1 MTKELNAQQIKQL
14 EENANLMKQ
23 NGFSDKEIQDM
34 SMQYIDKYGVV
45 KKKEN
50 TIPTSKSVSTSSNT
64 ASKSTSQNQNKAP
77 IGTIQAGQNPNTY
90 GIGNVLPITEEQKKA
105 GKELLGQGTKIAETT
120 KKQTTSENK
129 NTYPTPQELL
139 KQSGG
144 IGSDVTKDVKQK
156 EDIQTKQ
163 IEQFGTK
170 TAEQREKEKE
180 EEAERQKKQEFDNQI
195 DQMLVAESSVFGNEN
210 VKDNILDYF
219 EINLKAND
227 LENRL
232 SKEDKALYETIN
244 KVDDFRNKLTLLD
257 TQYKNGD
264 LSEFTYKQQYDKVKK
279 ESSTLEYQAT
289 TLIEQRNKDIENE
302 IKSLKTQLANG
313 KKEVV
318 GTTNVSGGIGTLG
331 AGLGSYTQQ
340 VSLSEND
347 RKEIQKQIK
356 ILEAKKGLFTDNIK
370 QQEQID
376 SFKPEIAKLKE
387 KKIIPDGANVKES
400 LKLLYAQK
408 HKKLQELI
416 KKSKIEGKASV
427 SSQKG
432 WFGKAKEYIADK
444 FLESTETGQT
454 VAGYENP
461 IRQYLIEDETSK
473 DIYNLQEELNTLA
486 PIIALNR
493 YGTYKNESEWTKFGK
508 TFTQSLIPTKQG
520 KILTE
525 TEIAQNTQTI
535 INDLGLREI
544 KGVTEKDIQDNKYS
558 VGEMLGTTGA
568 FMVQF
573 SIPTG
578 GGQAMALVK
587 GISALT
593 KVPKLIKIA
602 DKVNDVVNYTQKSR
616 IGRFL
621 KSAVEEGVKYEV
633 KGQVYK
639 GVLGGEA
646 DFVSGSSGVLGEK
659 VMSKL
664 VGVFGVKLPN
674 ILKPI
679 ERLLGRGAGETGEET
694 MQTIWQVYKE
704 SENFEDFKNTLGEQ
718 FATLKDVQHFVLSTA
733 LMGMA
738 FGVSGELSKAWDTN
752 RKKAID
758 KLKKEGKYTEEDEKQ
773 VNEILKDLTQEHET
787 AVNDEIDNGVTLTDE
802 EVMQMADEFTE
813 TTEVDGEEMK
823 VVSKDEDKAIVLDET
838 NNKLKQITLLAQG
851 KGVVSTLT
859 NDKINIANKLNQN
872 IELNADEQDFY
883 NNYKEDIEKIRYENQ
898 NAPIEPIN
906 TGEEQINS
914 TGVSTETKDDTGLGT
929 GNEQTNVSDQKEI
942 QQDNE
947 TEKQIA
953 EVKQVIQELEANP
966 NSPFS
971 KLVNLDEQ
979 KQKLAELEKKQAEV
993 KKESAQPILPE
1004 TKAQKAANPRLSA
1017 LPKKK
1022 EVSTEKVE
1030 EKVDNVEIKKLQEE
1044 IDSFDDEYNRLVDA
1058 VNKEDRKLN
1067 TPKSENEIKLNQLQD
1082 KINALIDKRNKLQEQ
1097 QTPTQ
1102 QSGEVVSGSVDNPAL
1117 RDVESTAKQKSDPDL
1132 ANIDPVIIAARNG
1145 DKQAQKKLEEYGLD
1159 WEQTTTYRFV
1169 GQPEVDVLLSDKKVE
1184 SKRFSDAGIDVT
1196 TSPKVTSAANAE
1208 YRVTFK
1214 ESFDVNNGLGKVKLK
1229 SKEEGDHNLEK
1240 GRGYTLNDVAKIERL
1255 DENGNVVEVIYDSE
1269 SLLSKEQP
1277 TQEEGLS
1284 PKIEKVELYSY
1295 DKLPNESKDD
1305 TSQLTENWRNTFEEL
1320 KAKKD
1325 NEGIQILYNKLKV
1338 LQNGVIQGKA
1348 KSKKQLD
1355 NTLADVRELE
1365 KDIEDYAEQQKT
1377 KKIDNE
1383 TETIT
1388 ELLAPKESKQKKD
1401 FAQEIKNN
1409 INLEDKNRN
1418 EQSDIH
1424 RTNAE
1429 SLQPNSR
1436 RKSKTTPQEVLQGA
1450 NRGKQN
1456 KRSSR
1461 EQSKEISDETT
1472 LLKRTTDGQGDILS
1486 RDADV
1491 LETPTEK
1498 NKEEKVEQINQV
1510 EQQEPALVDFELQN
1524 NEDTSFNAT
1533 QKYNDNINALK
1544 TLITLLR
1551 EKRKATPQ
1559 EKKVLAKYVGFGGL
1573 KEIGFNPDNDADWK
1587 ESTAK
1592 YRNQV
1597 RKIINLTKELDELLN
1612 IKNSISD
1619 IRAGIQTAHFTS
1631 KTIIDSIYK
1640 GIEKLGFKGG
1650 RILEPSAGIGNF
1662 IGYMPSK
1669 IKQNSNIQA
1678 IELDPITGNV
1688 LKYLYDDVNT
1698 QVTGLQKAILSNNS
1712 QDLVISNI
1720 PFGSFKVFDKEFKG
1734 AREKLT
1740 TKIHNYFF
1748 AKALDQVREGG
1759 IIAFVTS
1766 KGVLDSKGNQ
1776 EIRNYISQ
1784 NANFLGAVRLPS
1796 SAFKNVAG
1804 TEVIADVIFLQKNT
1818 INQNQNQSFINV
1830 VEKEVR
1836 HKDGEKQMVTINQYF
1851 EENPQNVLGEI
1862 VAGGL
1867 YSRSGYTVIENNS
1880 QMNNL
1885 AKIIQDVLPSNV
1897 YQESKTEIDNNEQYL
1912 NGNVINYIENTKEGT
1927 LVQIKEDDNKLM
1939 RREGNELKEVVLPK
1953 YVTSDSIN
1961 RFIDIRNAL
1970 NELIYAEYINESED
1984 VLNRLRAKL
1993 NDKYNNIQNLN
2004 KTARK
2009 EFDAVAKQ
2017 DADGFIVQSL
2027 TKPDGSKADI
2037 LSKRVIN
2044 PLEQKTSATNID
2056 EAIVISLYQDAKIN
2070 IEKIAE
2076 LLNTTIDE
2084 VIQLG
2089 KGKIFENPLGG
2100 FETREEY
2107 LSGNVKKKLA
2117 EAQKG
2122 VEQGYGEFQLN
2133 VDELLQVQP
2142 KDLLPV
2148 EIDAKIGVRWIP
2160 SDVYSQFAQE
2170 LLNDSSLKITYA
2182 KSIDTYTSNS
2192 AKPSTVEA
2200 TQKYGTKRKNGLD
2213 IMLGALS
2220 MKPPVVYDTL
2230 PDKSTIVNKEE
2241 TEKALEKYEEV
2252 REAFEDW
2259 VYKDVNRRERLARIY
2274 NDTYN
2279 TTIKRKYNGSHLNI
2293 AGINGINL
2301 RPHQKDAIWMLL
2313 QNNGGIIDHMVG
2325 AGKTFVMVAGTM
2337 EMKRTGVAK
2346 KPMII
2351 ALKSTIPQIVETYRV
2366 AYPMAKILA
2375 PTEKDFTKQNRQ
2387 KLFSQIAINDW
2398 DVIIM
2403 SHENYGAIP
2412 HDQNFEAYMLQ
2423 EEINEVEAERNELDG
2438 DKKALQGLETRL
2450 KNLQDKLEKLLD
2462 RPKDNTTTFQQMGID
2477 HIMVDESQQF
2487 KNLAYVTKTRGISGL
2502 SKPQGSQR
2510 SFNLLLGIR
2519 YLQNLHNGDKGTT
2532 FLSGTPISNSMVEMY
2547 LLLKYLRLN
2556 KMKELGF
2563 NSFDAW
2569 ATTFSHPRNEIEY
2582 TVTGQ
2587 FKSKTA
2593 FREFINLPELSIL
2606 YNEIADVRNDNNLKL
2621 DKPAIKGGKPE
2632 LISIEM
2638 TDDQLDYAERLLKTA
2653 ETKDGSYIGRNLS
2666 ENEEKAL
2673 MLLITNLGSKMAIDM
2688 RLIDPK
2694 NYSYN
2699 PNSKIGKL
2707 VENVA
2712 KIYHETTEH
2721 LGTQFIFSDIGTP
2734 KNKANK
2740 SLTLKDYMQDE
2751 MGIVEDTLNE
2761 IFGDVNEEN
2770 YKTPDIEV
2778 VKKRLK
2784 DILELENDEIKDMLV
2799 KADESADSFNV
2810 YDEVKLRLIE
2820 QGVKKEEIVFIHSY
2834 NTQKAKEQLFE
2845 KINKGEIRVVL
2856 GSTQKL
2862 GTGVNAQERGVAL
2875 HHLDVPWRPSDME
2888 QRNGRFVRQGNII
2901 AKQFYNNE
2909 VGVYNYATERT
2920 LDVLKYNKLAT
2931 KSNFI
2936 NQIKEGNVEDRT
2948 MKEDDTSNEYAEIVA
2963 SISGNTDII
2972 EKFKLEDKKS
2982 KLQRSKRN
2990 FEATLQEAQ
2999 SNLRLIDSIIDSVKE
3014 RIDNTKKDRL
3024 EITDKLEYDIVVDEA
3039 GKEIKR
3045 FKINN
3050 INGEVLKPKE
3060 EGKKLERNEYGKKA
3074 IELINEKLKSVP
3086 FNQVVKA
3093 FSING
3098 IDILAKKEDKSLDS
3112 AGIVLYILGGSGRQY
3127 TVNYSNVG
3135 GVLLNNIQKAIEN
3148 IPNLIKSQEKVLEN
3162 KINDKIAY
3170 QEIVK
3175 NTNYPKEQ
3183 ELKETLNQLKDVNKR
3198 LEDYGKSKV
3207 EEDTNNEKGTIQDDK
3222 IRIGDVTYPVFN
3234 EDVDVSIVEGRNQ
3247 KTNELNYLVR
3257 INKTLDYKN
3266 EYKKIVEPL
3275 FLNNG
3280 GEWNKSHKSIIF
3292 TNKNNA
3298 LLVIN
3303 RLKQELGLNNDY
3315 FDEQQPKFQATDK
3328 SKFTKLGKE
3337 IFDKFAKRLKAVF
3350 PKIKLNTFTDWK
3362 EAVGHTQLRTP
3373 NGTVYGFVKDGQVF
3387 INENELNAN
3396 TLVHEYGHIFAQ
3408 ILKAQYPTAHKNLI
3422 DRIKQEKA
3430 LIEAK
3435 RKDPN
3440 YANLTTEQLAD
3451 EVLSELIGNKGETI
3465 LNTKKPIHKEILDIL
3480 NRFWNRLKN
3489 IFTTGS
3495 PNIAKWSVEQFQN
3508 ATIDDIV
3515 NNVTADLLSGR
3526 KLSDMGSDMLGG
3538 KSKFQLSE
3546 SYLELIEGFYS
3557 PLEKIINETKFEKLP
3572 AKQWLDKFGKGDE
3585 AKWTGLT
3592 EWLSQQQGSVSKADI
3607 QQYLKDNR
3615 IQVVEVVKG
3624 EVSNFTKDDISDV
3637 KINQH
3642 GAGNWVVKTKEDGT
3656 VEFPLDKAD
3665 DKAEAIEYALEQLN
3679 YDNKSKR
3686 ESKPKFQ
3693 SYQLEG
3699 EKENYKEVLVTMPTN
3714 KTNAETNV
3722 TNFFNKMK
3730 DKYGEGFVSKL
3741 TTEENAE
3748 RLKLKDALDNQPKNP
3763 PFKSS
3768 HFDEP
3773 NILVHLRMNTR
3784 TDADGNKVLFLEEL
3798 QSDFGQQGK
3807 KQGFKVSDSDKNNKI
3822 ALDKKARELGGY
3834 KFLSEAENKWY
3845 DDYTSGKLGS
3855 LKEDAIPQA
3864 PFVTDT
3870 NAWTKLALKVA
3881 LKEAVKQDAD
3891 KIAWT
3896 TGEQQN
3902 ERYDLSKQVEDIWTS
3917 AYSDSWNGKNY
3928 DKLKDVEI
3936 TLKGSEVKKLTI
3948 NESGKVIS
3956 GDFNGESL
3964 DNIVGKEMAEKIIN
3978 AKDDTNFG
3986 EQDLKVGG
3994 KGMKGFYG
4002 SPTEGKLGI
4011 VGNVAKSLFK
4021 QEVGTVELQTTST
4034 GIANQDKVLRFRDW
4048 VWKNKTD
4055 DFSYS
4060 DAQKNIDNN
4069 STLYQEYQKNIPT
4082 QHSIDI
4088 TPELKVE
4095 VESGLPLFQ
4104 IKDNQKET
4112 KNLLQNVIDNGI
4124 NIDDLINY
4132 WKENNFDFDEQN
4144 IRDTYAELTQEVET
4158 KLDEEIKENSVE
4170 STDDSGGKTKKKTLV
4185 YKRIYTDKKTT
4196 QEEKEALEKLGLDYK
4211 VESQTK
4217 VANEVIRIIDEIGL
4231 DGAFGMARSGEFTP
4245 SYRNY
4250 IYAKVLE
4257 DLRNRIFIETDE
4269 EQRKSLIE
4277 ERTFIANELDIKLR
4291 NEGRGGSIMKRAGA
4305 DTMLNYDVAWR
4316 EAEFKE
4322 EFDKEISKETK
4333 EKLLEL
4339 EKRLAEQE
4347 AKIREL
4353 EEKKKNFTADD
4364 TIKAIKSKGKKRTAS
4379 YKAKVLA
4386 DRFRKLKT
4394 KHLELKDANGN
4405 PINITL
4411 NSVVS
4416 YNEIIEI
4423 GAKIIEKGGQLL
4435 EAINE
4440 VLKKLEEQEW
4450 FQKLND
4456 NDKKAI
4462 ERQITDHLS
4471 IDDNIDEDIKIPK
4484 DLLYDLVEKGLEINP
4499 NYSID
4504 NLVDDVIETLGLDV
4518 ADKREIRDKIT
4529 NYGEEIKMPEGK
4541 VHEKLRE
4548 LKRIG
4553 KLLSGIEDLEQ
4564 GQLPKRSGL
4573 QRDETTTEERRLRQI
4588 INEKLKE
4595 IQKSDEVLE
4604 SEWKSALDKLKTRY
4618 KKRIEDLKAQIDAKE
4633 KTIKEKNVIKLDD
4646 DALKLKTELSEVL
4659 KAYKEMF
4666 GNNELSAEARIK
4678 MREKALK
4685 KQIADT
4691 QNRIEY
4697 IKEKGKD
4704 VEKKK
4709 PSKVESDLITTLEQD
4724 LAKEKKELL
4733 ELQKTKGLIDKKK
4746 IELAKAR
4753 VEKQIAE
4760 YERRIKEKD
4769 FSKKEKYVLPFDE
4782 ELNKAKLAKYHAKKE
4797 FDTLFYREEL
4807 KNRSMQ
4813 RVIYD
4818 FILDLINTPKSLK
4831 ATLDLSA
4838 PLRQGATLLL
4848 SNNKEFRKAFIE
4860 MHKMAKNRDYY
4871 DNFLADLENS
4881 KDYILIKDSGLVIT
4895 DVDGKLEVK
4904 EETFMLGL
4912 ANKIPILKIFNKASE
4927 RGYSGFLNSLRVGV
4941 FRDGVEQL
4949 KKAGITFENNPKA
4962 YKSLANF
4969 VNNATGRGKLT
4980 TSEGTNK
4987 LLNTLFFSPRMITS
5001 RIGMI
5006 YTLFDPDAPMVV
5018 KKMSAK
5024 SLASFA
5030 LYVSVVN
5037 VLGTILVNALDDDD
5051 DDDELKDKL
5060 NKNPLATDFLK
5071 VKYDDTR
5078 YDITAGYSTIIRTLA
5093 RFIKGERINSQGRI
5107 KELDGSGYYGETR
5120 WSEVGAFFS
5129 NKLAPTTRVLY
5140 NVSTGKHPED
5150 YYKTIDDAT
5159 TKDYLKALFVPIGVE
5174 SLYEDI
5180 TDKEKEEL
5188 KIATDFLLN
5197 FYGVSVQKY

>member
-1 MTKELNAQQIKQL
+1 MPEKFIPPTDAIEEEKFIPPSDAIVKE
-14 EENANLMKQ
+14 
-23 NGFSDKEIQDM
+23 
-34 SMQYIDKYGVV
+34 V
-45 KKKEN
+45 KKKED
-50 TIPTSKSVSTSSNT
+50 TTPTSKSVSTSSNT

-1277 TQEEGLS
+1277 TQEVKAEQ
-1284 PKIEKVELYSY
+1284 PI
-1295 DKLPNESKDD
+1295 SKKE
-1305 TSQLTENWRNTFEEL
+1305 TTENNVFKER
-1320 KAKKD
+1320 KK
-1325 NEGIQILYNKLKV
+1325 
-1338 LQNGVIQGKA
+1338 
-1348 KSKKQLD
+1348 
-1355 NTLADVRELE
+1355 
-1365 KDIEDYAEQQKT
+1365 
-1377 KKIDNE
+1377 
-1383 TETIT
+1383 
-1388 ELLAPKESKQKKD
+1388 
-1401 FAQEIKNN
+1401 N
-1409 INLEDKNRN
+1409 INLDNKKETDGN
-1418 EQSDIH
+1418 EQQQTTRKSDIH

-1436 RKSKTTPQEVLQGA
+1436 RISKTTPQEVLQGA
-1450 NRGKQN
+1450 NGGKQN

-1533 QKYNDNINALK
+1533 QKYNDNINVLK
-1544 TLITLLR
+1544 TLITLLQ

-3440 YANLTTEQLAD
+3440 YANLTDEQLAD

-3465 LNTKKPIHKEILDIL
+3465 LNTKKPIHKEILDLL

-3607 QQYLKDNR
+3607 QQFLKDNR

-3624 EVSNFTKDDISDV
+3624 E
-3637 KINQH
+3637 
-3642 GAGNWVVKTKEDGT
+3642 GGNWEGDDLIDDNGETVANLIENEDGT
-3656 VEFPLDKAD
+3656 WSFLSNFSDGSDYFESRERAKLA
-3665 DKAEAIEYALEQLN
+3665 AEQETVKDIYR
-3679 YDNKSKR
+3679 DNST
-3686 ESKPKFQ
+3686 KFSQ
-3693 SYQLEG
+3693 YQLEG
-3699 EKENYKEVLVTMPTN
+3699 EKENYKEVLVTMP
-3714 KTNAETNV
+3714 
-3722 TNFFNKMK
+3722 
-3730 DKYGEGFVSKL
+3730 SKVPNYTPITVL
-3741 TTEENAE
+3741 PSGYDITFDSRNNTYAVIEENQTSGKSITGRYHNTQE
-3748 RLKLKDALDNQPKNP
+3748 DAVKNAIEVINSQRKNVITGKAFDNQ
-3763 PFKSS
+3763 FKSS

-3807 KQGFKVSDSDKNNKI
+3807 KQGFKVSDSDKNKKI

-3834 KFLSEAENKWY
+3834 KFPCQKQKING
-3845 DDYTSGKLGS
+3845 TM
-3855 LKEDAIPQA
+3855 IIQA
-3864 PFVTDT
+3864 
-3870 NAWTKLALKVA
+3870 
-3881 LKEAVKQDAD
+3881 
-3891 KIAWT
+3891 
-3896 TGEQQN
+3896 
-3902 ERYDLSKQVEDIWTS
+3902 
-3917 AYSDSWNGKNY
+3917 
-3928 DKLKDVEI
+3928 
-3936 TLKGSEVKKLTI
+3936 
-3948 NESGKVIS
+3948 
-3956 GDFNGESL
+3956 
-3964 DNIVGKEMAEKIIN
+3964 
-3978 AKDDTNFG
+3978 
-3986 EQDLKVGG
+3986 
-3994 KGMKGFYG
+3994 
-4002 SPTEGKLGI
+4002 
-4011 VGNVAKSLFK
+4011 
-4021 QEVGTVELQTTST
+4021 
-4034 GIANQDKVLRFRDW
+4034 
-4048 VWKNKTD
+4048 
-4055 DFSYS
+4055 
-4060 DAQKNIDNN
+4060 
-4069 STLYQEYQKNIPT
+4069 
-4082 QHSIDI
+4082 
-4088 TPELKVE
+4088 
-4095 VESGLPLFQ
+4095 
-4104 IKDNQKET
+4104 
-4112 KNLLQNVIDNGI
+4112 
-4124 NIDDLINY
+4124 
-4132 WKENNFDFDEQN
+4132 
-4144 IRDTYAELTQEVET
+4144 
-4158 KLDEEIKENSVE
+4158 
-4170 STDDSGGKTKKKTLV
+4170 
-4185 YKRIYTDKKTT
+4185 
-4196 QEEKEALEKLGLDYK
+4196 
-4211 VESQTK
+4211 
-4217 VANEVIRIIDEIGL
+4217 
-4231 DGAFGMARSGEFTP
+4231 
-4245 SYRNY
+4245 
-4250 IYAKVLE
+4250 
-4257 DLRNRIFIETDE
+4257 
-4269 EQRKSLIE
+4269 
-4277 ERTFIANELDIKLR
+4277 
-4291 NEGRGGSIMKRAGA
+4291 
-4305 DTMLNYDVAWR
+4305 
-4316 EAEFKE
+4316 
-4322 EFDKEISKETK
+4322 
-4333 EKLLEL
+4333 
-4339 EKRLAEQE
+4339 
-4347 AKIREL
+4347 
-4353 EEKKKNFTADD
+4353 
-4364 TIKAIKSKGKKRTAS
+4364 
-4379 YKAKVLA
+4379 
-4386 DRFRKLKT
+4386 
-4394 KHLELKDANGN
+4394 
-4405 PINITL
+4405 
-4411 NSVVS
+4411 
-4416 YNEIIEI
+4416 
-4423 GAKIIEKGGQLL
+4423 
-4435 EAINE
+4435 
-4440 VLKKLEEQEW
+4440 
-4450 FQKLND
+4450 
-4456 NDKKAI
+4456 
-4462 ERQITDHLS
+4462 
-4471 IDDNIDEDIKIPK
+4471 
-4484 DLLYDLVEKGLEINP
+4484 
-4499 NYSID
+4499 
-4504 NLVDDVIETLGLDV
+4504 
-4518 ADKREIRDKIT
+4518 
-4529 NYGEEIKMPEGK
+4529 
-4541 VHEKLRE
+4541 
-4548 LKRIG
+4548 
-4553 KLLSGIEDLEQ
+4553 
-4564 GQLPKRSGL
+4564 
-4573 QRDETTTEERRLRQI
+4573 
-4588 INEKLKE
+4588 
-4595 IQKSDEVLE
+4595 
-4604 SEWKSALDKLKTRY
+4604 
-4618 KKRIEDLKAQIDAKE
+4618 
-4633 KTIKEKNVIKLDD
+4633 
-4646 DALKLKTELSEVL
+4646 
-4659 KAYKEMF
+4659 
-4666 GNNELSAEARIK
+4666 
-4678 MREKALK
+4678 
-4685 KQIADT
+4685 
-4691 QNRIEY
+4691 
-4697 IKEKGKD
+4697 
-4704 VEKKK
+4704 
-4709 PSKVESDLITTLEQD
+4709 
-4724 LAKEKKELL
+4724 
-4733 ELQKTKGLIDKKK
+4733 
-4746 IELAKAR
+4746 
-4753 VEKQIAE
+4753 
-4760 YERRIKEKD
+4760 
-4769 FSKKEKYVLPFDE
+4769 
-4782 ELNKAKLAKYHAKKE
+4782 
-4797 FDTLFYREEL
+4797 
-4807 KNRSMQ
+4807 
-4813 RVIYD
+4813 
-4818 FILDLINTPKSLK
+4818 
-4831 ATLDLSA
+4831 
-4838 PLRQGATLLL
+4838 
-4848 SNNKEFRKAFIE
+4848 
-4860 MHKMAKNRDYY
+4860 
-4871 DNFLADLENS
+4871 
-4881 KDYILIKDSGLVIT
+4881 
-4895 DVDGKLEVK
+4895 
-4904 EETFMLGL
+4904 
-4912 ANKIPILKIFNKASE
+4912 
-4927 RGYSGFLNSLRVGV
+4927 
-4941 FRDGVEQL
+4941 
-4949 KKAGITFENNPKA
+4949 
-4962 YKSLANF
+4962 
-4969 VNNATGRGKLT
+4969 VN
-4980 TSEGTNK
+4980 
-4987 LLNTLFFSPRMITS
+4987 
-5001 RIGMI
+5001 
-5006 YTLFDPDAPMVV
+5006 
-5018 KKMSAK
+5018 
-5024 SLASFA
+5024 
-5030 LYVSVVN
+5030 
-5037 VLGTILVNALDDDD
+5037 
-5051 DDDELKDKL
+5051 
-5060 NKNPLATDFLK
+5060 
-5071 VKYDDTR
+5071 
-5078 YDITAGYSTIIRTLA
+5078 
-5093 RFIKGERINSQGRI
+5093 
-5107 KELDGSGYYGETR
+5107 
-5120 WSEVGAFFS
+5120 
-5129 NKLAPTTRVLY
+5129 
-5140 NVSTGKHPED
+5140 
-5150 YYKTIDDAT
+5150 
-5159 TKDYLKALFVPIGVE
+5159 
-5174 SLYEDI
+5174 
-5180 TDKEKEEL
+5180 
-5188 KIATDFLLN
+5188 
-5197 FYGVSVQKY
+5197 

>member
-1 MTKELNAQQIKQL
+1 MPEKFIPPTDAI
-14 EENANLMKQ
+14 EE
-23 NGFSDKEIQDM
+23 E
-34 SMQYIDKYGVV
+34 V
-45 KKKEN
+45 KKKED
-50 TIPTSKSVSTSSNT
+50 TTPTSKSVSTSSNT

-758 KLKKEGKYTEEDEKQ
+758 KLKKEGKYTEEYEKQ

-914 TGVSTETKDDTGLGT
+914 TGVSTEKSNNTELGETSEQGLPT
-929 GNEQTNVSDQKEI
+929 EQKEVQQNTAEIQKEI
-942 QQDNE
+942 DD
-947 TEKQIA
+947 TKQI
-953 EVKQVIQELEANP
+953 ITELENNP
-966 NSPFS
+966 NSPFH
-971 KLVNLDEQ
+971 KLVNLEDKRKE
-979 KQKLAELEKKQAEV
+979 LVELENKQAEL
-993 KKESAQPILPE
+993 KALGQQPTSTTQSEID
-1004 TKAQKAANPRLSA
+1004 
-1017 LPKKK
+1017 KKK
-1022 EVSTEKVE
+1022 ADIE
-1030 EKVDNVEIKKLQEE
+1030 
-1044 IDSFDDEYNRLVDA
+1044 R
-1058 VNKEDRKLN
+1058 RK
-1067 TPKSENEIKLNQLQD
+1067 Q
-1082 KINALIDKRNKLQEQ
+1082 
-1097 QTPTQ
+1097 
-1102 QSGEVVSGSVDNPAL
+1102 AL
-1117 RDVESTAKQKSDPDL
+1117 RDLMRATDDDIFMLGVED
-1132 ANIDPVIIAARNG
+1132 G
-1145 DKQAQKKLEEYGLD
+1145 
-1159 WEQTTTYRFV
+1159 
-1169 GQPEVDVLLSDKKVE
+1169 
-1184 SKRFSDAGIDVT
+1184 
-1196 TSPKVTSAANAE
+1196 
-1208 YRVTFK
+1208 TFM
-1214 ESFDVNNGLGKVKLK
+1214 G
-1229 SKEEGDHNLEK
+1229 
-1240 GRGYTLNDVAKIERL
+1240 
-1255 DENGNVVEVIYDSE
+1255 E
-1269 SLLSKEQP
+1269 SLLNMNENGDVVLTRYADS
-1277 TQEEGLS
+1277 EEGLTKGKGKTKNLKDIAGQFGGEQIATSGIEGGAASFANGVVGEYHIPLQELIDLIKSEDVVFAGLGNKEFVLS
-1284 PKIEKVELYSY
+1284 PHIADKYLTKINGKQINAKYDIELKALEQQDNTQTIPIQPEIDNTQVQKWK
-1295 DKLPNESKDD
+1295 DK
-1305 TSQLTENWRNTFEEL
+1305 FEEL
-1320 KAKKD
+1320 KSNNDTK
-1325 NEGIQILYNKLKV
+1325 GIQEHYDKLNVALNGLVKGDGNIAEMQKLK
-1338 LQNGVIQGKA
+1338 
-1348 KSKKQLD
+1348 
-1355 NTLADVRELE
+1355 
-1365 KDIEDYAEQQKT
+1365 KDIEDYARTQK
-1377 KKIDNE
+1377 
-1383 TETIT
+1383 
-1388 ELLAPKESKQKKD
+1388 
-1401 FAQEIKNN
+1401 N
-1409 INLEDKNRN
+1409 INLDNQNINNENR
-1418 EQSDIH
+1418 QQQTTRKSDIH

-1436 RKSKTTPQEVLQGA
+1436 RISKTTPQEVLQGA
-1450 NRGKQN
+1450 NGGKQN

-1472 LLKRTTDGQGDILS
+1472 LLKRTTDGQRDIHS
-1486 RDADV
+1486 GNADV
-1491 LETPTEK
+1491 LSFDDVEFELNDPKNNEVIFVPTQKLLDRHKQDAPSYDIQDKSNQIGGRLKGAIEFISNLLK
-1498 NKEEKVEQINQV
+1498 NKKQAYIPSYVYFENNKIGFQDGRHRVLAAKELGINTIPIEVPKKQAEEIKKIFSKEKIRQEEKVEQKIEQINQKHD
-1510 EQQEPALVDFELQN
+1510 QEPALVDFELQN

-1559 EKKVLAKYVGFGGL
+1559 EKQILSKYVGFGGL

-1587 ESTAK
+1587 ESTGK

-1597 RKIINLTKELDELLN
+1597 REIINLTKELDKLLN

-1678 IELDPITGNV
+1678 VELDPITGNV

-2259 VYKDVNRRERLARIY
+2259 VYKDVNRRERLSRIY

-2279 TTIKRKYNGSHLNI
+2279 TTIKRKYDGSHLNI
-2293 AGINGINL
+2293 AGINGVKL

-2351 ALKSTIPQIVETYRV
+2351 ALKSTIPQIIETYR
-2366 AYPMAKILA
+2366 ASYPMAKILA

-2387 KLFSQIAINDW
+2387 NLFSQIAINEW

-2412 HDQNFEAYMLQ
+2412 HDQNFEASIIQ
-2423 EEINEVEAERNELDG
+2423 EEIAEVEVERNELQG

-2519 YLQNLHNGDKGTT
+2519 HLQNLHNGDKGTT

-2547 LLLKYLRLN
+2547 LLLKYLRPN
-2556 KMKELGF
+2556 KMNELGF

-3435 RKDPN
+3435 KKDPN

-3451 EVLSELIGNKGETI
+3451 EVLNELIGNKGETI
-3465 LNTKKPIHKEILDIL
+3465 LNTKKPIHKEILDLL

-3526 KLSDMGSDMLGG
+3526 KLSDVSSDMLGG
-3538 KSKFQLSE
+3538 KTTFQQQAGITKDEAIKRNNGNPLNLAPNGKPSKLYQSYKDLGYSDSETERLTAQTFSDSFREWFSGSKVVDENEQPLLVYHGTNSDFNEFTPTQPNFYAITEGTYFFAKDKKVAENFGRTVMPVFLSINNPTLLDGRYSGRFNTWTLEDDTGNYGFIVENADTGGGFTTEYAVENPNQIKSATENIGTFDSASNDIRFQIIGEIGAENLPKVRENLQVARDMESE
-3546 SYLELIEGFYS
+3546 GKTPKEIYLATGWERTKDKGKWKYDLPDFKINSEIVAYKNGRYVKLPINEAIQDGNKYRIEDITNNTYDLIKAYPKIKDIIIEFKDSQASGTAYYQAQQKDGLGRVYAVEKIVVSTADLNDINKLNSVLIHEIQHAIQEIEGFARGGNPESMRTPNDEIQTIIGALPELTKEQRRLVKDEYEKNGLKRLPIS
-3557 PLEKIINETKFEKLP
+3557 PKTFDIFTDNNDLIDEYIEKLEVLSKLFP
-3572 AKQWLDKFGKGDE
+3572 DENSYKLLLDALDLRLLEMGGENVALARYRKL
-3585 AKWTGLT
+3585 A
-3592 EWLSQQQGSVSKADI
+3592 
-3607 QQYLKDNR
+3607 
-3615 IQVVEVVKG
+3615 G
-3624 EVSNFTKDDISDV
+3624 EVEARN
-3637 KINQH
+3637 
-3642 GAGNWVVKTKEDGT
+3642 
-3656 VEFPLDKAD
+3656 VE
-3665 DKAEAIEYALEQLN
+3665 
-3679 YDNKSKR
+3679 KR
-3686 ESKPKFQ
+3686 A
-3693 SYQLEG
+3693 
-3699 EKENYKEVLVTMPTN
+3699 TM
-3714 KTNAETNV
+3714 
-3722 TNFFNKMK
+3722 
-3730 DKYGEGFVSKL
+3730 
-3741 TTEENAE
+3741 TTEE
-3748 RLKLKDALDNQPKNP
+3748 R
-3763 PFKSS
+3763 
-3768 HFDEP
+3768 
-3773 NILVHLRMNTR
+3773 I
-3784 TDADGNKVLFLEEL
+3784 
-3798 QSDFGQQGK
+3798 QQM
-3807 KQGFKVSDSDKNNKI
+3807 
-3822 ALDKKARELGGY
+3822 
-3834 KFLSEAENKWY
+3834 LSETEDVAEESKIY
-3845 DDYTSGKLGS
+3845 IY
-3855 LKEDAIPQA
+3855 E
-3864 PFVTDT
+3864 
-3870 NAWTKLALKVA
+3870 
-3881 LKEAVKQDAD
+3881 AD
-3891 KIAWT
+3891 K
-3896 TGEQQN
+3896 QQ
-3902 ERYDLSKQVEDIWTS
+3902 SI
-3917 AYSDSWNGKNY
+3917 
-3928 DKLKDVEI
+3928 
-3936 TLKGSEVKKLTI
+3936 
-3948 NESGKVIS
+3948 
-3956 GDFNGESL
+3956 
-3964 DNIVGKEMAEKIIN
+3964 
-3978 AKDDTNFG
+3978 
-3986 EQDLKVGG
+3986 
-3994 KGMKGFYG
+3994 
-4002 SPTEGKLGI
+4002 
-4011 VGNVAKSLFK
+4011 
-4021 QEVGTVELQTTST
+4021 
-4034 GIANQDKVLRFRDW
+4034 
-4048 VWKNKTD
+4048 
-4055 DFSYS
+4055 
-4060 DAQKNIDNN
+4060 NIDN
-4069 STLYQEYQKNIPT
+4069 
-4082 QHSIDI
+4082 
-4088 TPELKVE
+4088 
-4095 VESGLPLFQ
+4095 
-4104 IKDNQKET
+4104 DNQQET
-4112 KNLLQNVIDNGI
+4112 KDLLQNVIDNGI

-4144 IRDTYAELTQEVET
+4144 IRDTYAKLTQEVET
-4158 KLDEEIKENSVE
+4158 KLDEEIEENSVE
-4170 STDDSGGKTKKKTLV
+4170 STDNSSGKTKKKTLV
-4185 YKRIYTDKKTT
+4185 YKRIYTDRKTT
-4196 QEEKEALEKLGLDYK
+4196 QEEKEALEKLGLDYE

-4231 DGAFGMARSGEFTP
+4231 DGALAMARSGELMP

-4353 EEKKKNFTADD
+4353 EEKQKNFTADD

-4394 KHLELKDANGN
+4394 KPLELKDANGN

-4633 KTIKEKNVIKLDD
+4633 KTIKEKNVIKLDN

-4678 MREKALK
+4678 MRENALK

-4782 ELNKAKLAKYHAKKE
+4782 ELNKTKLAKYHAKKE

-4860 MHKMAKNRDYY
+4860 MHKMAKNKDYY
-4871 DNFLADLENS
+4871 DNFLADLEQS
-4881 KDYILIKDSGLVIT
+4881 EDYILIKDSGLVIT

-4962 YKSLANF
+4962 YKALANF
-4969 VNNATGRGKLT
+4969 VNNATGRGELT

-5129 NKLAPTTRVLY
+5129 NKLAPTTKVLY
-5140 NVSTGKHPED
+5140 NASIGRHPEN
-5150 YYKTIDDAT
+5150 YYKKLEEAT
-5159 TKDYLKALFVPIGVE
+5159 VLDFVKALFVPLGAE
-5174 SLYEDI
+5174 SLYEYI

>member
-1 MTKELNAQQIKQL
+1 
-14 EENANLMKQ
+14 
-23 NGFSDKEIQDM
+23 
-34 SMQYIDKYGVV
+34 
-45 KKKEN
+45 
-50 TIPTSKSVSTSSNT
+50 
-64 ASKSTSQNQNKAP
+64 
-77 IGTIQAGQNPNTY
+77 
-90 GIGNVLPITEEQKKA
+90 
-105 GKELLGQGTKIAETT
+105 
-120 KKQTTSENK
+120 
-129 NTYPTPQELL
+129 
-139 KQSGG
+139 
-144 IGSDVTKDVKQK
+144 
-156 EDIQTKQ
+156 
-163 IEQFGTK
+163 
-170 TAEQREKEKE
+170 
-180 EEAERQKKQEFDNQI
+180 
-195 DQMLVAESSVFGNEN
+195 
-210 VKDNILDYF
+210 
-219 EINLKAND
+219 
-227 LENRL
+227 
-232 SKEDKALYETIN
+232 
-244 KVDDFRNKLTLLD
+244 
-257 TQYKNGD
+257 
-264 LSEFTYKQQYDKVKK
+264 
-279 ESSTLEYQAT
+279 
-289 TLIEQRNKDIENE
+289 
-302 IKSLKTQLANG
+302 
-313 KKEVV
+313 
-318 GTTNVSGGIGTLG
+318 
-331 AGLGSYTQQ
+331 
-340 VSLSEND
+340 
-347 RKEIQKQIK
+347 
-356 ILEAKKGLFTDNIK
+356 
-370 QQEQID
+370 
-376 SFKPEIAKLKE
+376 
-387 KKIIPDGANVKES
+387 
-400 LKLLYAQK
+400 
-408 HKKLQELI
+408 
-416 KKSKIEGKASV
+416 
-427 SSQKG
+427 
-432 WFGKAKEYIADK
+432 
-444 FLESTETGQT
+444 
-454 VAGYENP
+454 
-461 IRQYLIEDETSK
+461 
-473 DIYNLQEELNTLA
+473 
-486 PIIALNR
+486 
-493 YGTYKNESEWTKFGK
+493 
-508 TFTQSLIPTKQG
+508 
-520 KILTE
+520 
-525 TEIAQNTQTI
+525 
-535 INDLGLREI
+535 
-544 KGVTEKDIQDNKYS
+544 
-558 VGEMLGTTGA
+558 
-568 FMVQF
+568 
-573 SIPTG
+573 
-578 GGQAMALVK
+578 
-587 GISALT
+587 
-593 KVPKLIKIA
+593 
-602 DKVNDVVNYTQKSR
+602 
-616 IGRFL
+616 
-621 KSAVEEGVKYEV
+621 
-633 KGQVYK
+633 
-639 GVLGGEA
+639 
-646 DFVSGSSGVLGEK
+646 
-659 VMSKL
+659 
-664 VGVFGVKLPN
+664 
-674 ILKPI
+674 
-679 ERLLGRGAGETGEET
+679 
-694 MQTIWQVYKE
+694 
-704 SENFEDFKNTLGEQ
+704 
-718 FATLKDVQHFVLSTA
+718 
-733 LMGMA
+733 
-738 FGVSGELSKAWDTN
+738 
-752 RKKAID
+752 
-758 KLKKEGKYTEEDEKQ
+758 
-773 VNEILKDLTQEHET
+773 
-787 AVNDEIDNGVTLTDE
+787 
-802 EVMQMADEFTE
+802 
-813 TTEVDGEEMK
+813 
-823 VVSKDEDKAIVLDET
+823 
-838 NNKLKQITLLAQG
+838 
-851 KGVVSTLT
+851 
-859 NDKINIANKLNQN
+859 
-872 IELNADEQDFY
+872 
-883 NNYKEDIEKIRYENQ
+883 
-898 NAPIEPIN
+898 
-906 TGEEQINS
+906 
-914 TGVSTETKDDTGLGT
+914 
-929 GNEQTNVSDQKEI
+929 
-942 QQDNE
+942 
-947 TEKQIA
+947 
-953 EVKQVIQELEANP
+953 
-966 NSPFS
+966 
-971 KLVNLDEQ
+971 
-979 KQKLAELEKKQAEV
+979 
-993 KKESAQPILPE
+993 
-1004 TKAQKAANPRLSA
+1004 
-1017 LPKKK
+1017 
-1022 EVSTEKVE
+1022 
-1030 EKVDNVEIKKLQEE
+1030 
-1044 IDSFDDEYNRLVDA
+1044 
-1058 VNKEDRKLN
+1058 
-1067 TPKSENEIKLNQLQD
+1067 
-1082 KINALIDKRNKLQEQ
+1082 
-1097 QTPTQ
+1097 
-1102 QSGEVVSGSVDNPAL
+1102 
-1117 RDVESTAKQKSDPDL
+1117 
-1132 ANIDPVIIAARNG
+1132 
-1145 DKQAQKKLEEYGLD
+1145 
-1159 WEQTTTYRFV
+1159 
-1169 GQPEVDVLLSDKKVE
+1169 
-1184 SKRFSDAGIDVT
+1184 
-1196 TSPKVTSAANAE
+1196 
-1208 YRVTFK
+1208 
-1214 ESFDVNNGLGKVKLK
+1214 
-1229 SKEEGDHNLEK
+1229 
-1240 GRGYTLNDVAKIERL
+1240 
-1255 DENGNVVEVIYDSE
+1255 
-1269 SLLSKEQP
+1269 
-1277 TQEEGLS
+1277 
-1284 PKIEKVELYSY
+1284 
-1295 DKLPNESKDD
+1295 
-1305 TSQLTENWRNTFEEL
+1305 
-1320 KAKKD
+1320 
-1325 NEGIQILYNKLKV
+1325 
-1338 LQNGVIQGKA
+1338 
-1348 KSKKQLD
+1348 
-1355 NTLADVRELE
+1355 
-1365 KDIEDYAEQQKT
+1365 
-1377 KKIDNE
+1377 
-1383 TETIT
+1383 
-1388 ELLAPKESKQKKD
+1388 
-1401 FAQEIKNN
+1401 
-1409 INLEDKNRN
+1409 
-1418 EQSDIH
+1418 
-1424 RTNAE
+1424 
-1429 SLQPNSR
+1429 
-1436 RKSKTTPQEVLQGA
+1436 
-1450 NRGKQN
+1450 
-1456 KRSSR
+1456 
-1461 EQSKEISDETT
+1461 
-1472 LLKRTTDGQGDILS
+1472 
-1486 RDADV
+1486 
-1491 LETPTEK
+1491 
-1498 NKEEKVEQINQV
+1498 
-1510 EQQEPALVDFELQN
+1510 
-1524 NEDTSFNAT
+1524 
-1533 QKYNDNINALK
+1533 
-1544 TLITLLR
+1544 
-1551 EKRKATPQ
+1551 
-1559 EKKVLAKYVGFGGL
+1559 
-1573 KEIGFNPDNDADWK
+1573 
-1587 ESTAK
+1587 
-1592 YRNQV
+1592 
-1597 RKIINLTKELDELLN
+1597 
-1612 IKNSISD
+1612 
-1619 IRAGIQTAHFTS
+1619 
-1631 KTIIDSIYK
+1631 
-1640 GIEKLGFKGG
+1640 
-1650 RILEPSAGIGNF
+1650 
-1662 IGYMPSK
+1662 MPSK

-3440 YANLTTEQLAD
+3440 YANLTDEQLAD

-3465 LNTKKPIHKEILDIL
+3465 LNTKKPIHKEILDLL

-3607 QQYLKDNR
+3607 QQFLKDNR

-3624 EVSNFTKDDISDV
+3624 E
-3637 KINQH
+3637 
-3642 GAGNWVVKTKEDGT
+3642 GGNWEGDDLIDDNGETVANLIENEDGT
-3656 VEFPLDKAD
+3656 WSFLSNFSDGSDYFESRERAKLA
-3665 DKAEAIEYALEQLN
+3665 AEQETVKDIYR
-3679 YDNKSKR
+3679 DNST
-3686 ESKPKFQ
+3686 KFSQ
-3693 SYQLEG
+3693 YQLEG
-3699 EKENYKEVLVTMPTN
+3699 EKENYKEVLVTLPISKSKQEYVVEQDYRTPN
-3714 KTNAETNV
+3714 LFYAVNQKTGV
-3722 TNFFNKMK
+3722 
-3730 DKYGEGFVSKL
+3730 KL
-3741 TTEENAE
+3741 KFDSYELAKSQAE
-3748 RLKLKDALDNQPKNP
+3748 RLSKESQPDFDKQ
-3763 PFKSS
+3763 FKSS

-3807 KQGFKVSDSDKNNKI
+3807 KQGFKVSDSDKNKKI

-3870 NAWTKLALKVA
+3870 NTWTKLGLKVA
-3881 LKEAVKQDAD
+3881 LKEAVKQGAD

-3902 ERYDLSKQVEDIWTS
+3902 ERYDLSKQVDWINAEKTQKGDYKIEVGHKDNRPMETQ
-3917 AYSDSWNGKNY
+3917 Y
-3928 DKLKDVEI
+3928 LKE
-3936 TLKGSEVKKLTI
+3936 
-3948 NESGKVIS
+3948 NELEP
-3956 GDFNGESL
+3956 NL
-3964 DNIVGKEMAEKIIN
+3964 GKELATKIIN
-3978 AKDDTNFG
+3978 DGGGMYKG
-3986 EQDLKVGG
+3986 LDLKVGG

-4002 SPTEGKLGI
+4002 SPTEGSLGI

-4021 QEVGTVELQTTST
+4021 QEPKTVNIEGKKDFKNEERIKYLQHFVDELPQLEKIVSENKLSFTEQELDEAIGKGIITNESYKQGIKQLKKYEESVSKYNEYKERVDEYNKLKFGT
-4034 GIANQDKVLRFRDW
+4034 
-4048 VWKNKTD
+4048 
-4055 DFSYS
+4055 
-4060 DAQKNIDNN
+4060 
-4069 STLYQEYQKNIPT
+4069 T

-4277 ERTFIANELDIKLR
+4277 ERTEIANELDIKLR

-4353 EEKKKNFTADD
+4353 EEKQKNFTADD

-4394 KHLELKDANGN
+4394 KPLELKDANGN

-4504 NLVDDVIETLGLDV
+4504 NLVDDVIETLGLDGV
-4518 ADKREIRDKIT
+4518 DKRDIRDKIT
-4529 NYGEEIKMPEGK
+4529 NYGEEIKMQEGK

-4871 DNFLADLENS
+4871 DNFLADLENA

-4962 YKSLANF
+4962 YKALANF
-4969 VNNATGRGKLT
+4969 VNNATGRGELT

-5093 RFIKGERINSQGRI
+5093 RFIKGERINSQGKI

-5120 WSEVGAFFS
+5120 WSEIGAFFS
-5129 NKLAPTTRVLY
+5129 NKFAPTTRVLY